1 MSKKANA
8 IKLSEEEDAII
19 YYEKVLGKN
28 ITIQKR
34 AAVIYYASKG
44 INTITEIHKKCGCT
58 RVFVKS
64 TLKGYFEKGILY
76 KDNMNSD
83 KLIDSMRRLV
93 HDSTKKVFLI
103 LDNLRVRRSK
113 KVQTWLEKHRDE
125 IEIFYLPPYA
135 PEYNP
140 DELMNSDLKC

>member
-44 INTITEIHKKCGCT
+44 INTITEI
-58 RVFVKS
+58 
-64 TLKGYFEKGILY
+64 LL
-76 KDNMNSD
+76 
-83 KLIDSMRRLV
+83 
-93 HDSTKKVFLI
+93 
-103 LDNLRVRRSK
+103 
-113 KVQTWLEKHRDE
+113 
-125 IEIFYLPPYA
+125 
-135 PEYNP
+135 
-140 DELMNSDLKC
+140 

>member
-44 INTITEIHKKCGCT
+44 INTITEI
-58 RVFVKS
+58 
-64 TLKGYFEKGILY
+64 LLWYQLNLE
-76 KDNMNSD
+76 SD
-83 KLIDSMRRLV
+83 F
-93 HDSTKKVFLI
+93 FLLFKNGAFKPRI
-103 LDNLRVRRSK
+103 KIQFQNNLRVNWWSNK
-113 KVQTWLEKHRDE
+113 NMIWLIPLCGFAAFYRYFITSLINSLYNCRLLLSIVIVTILWKTVIYRIFLLLHR
-125 IEIFYLPPYA
+125 
-135 PEYNP
+135 
-140 DELMNSDLKC
+140 